1 MSDEKVLSQ
10 ADIDAILAKSA
21 QRPAAAVATSQ
32 QQNVSVNEPKIAPK
46 VKAIP
51 QKTEIA
57 RPLNSIP
64 QKTPVRAA
72 SPSEVEILR
81 ATVADLRNRLD
92 RIEATVMKSQKVSRC
107 DIKKMFHCDSCNSQ
121 GMVALYTKCTN
132 CGKEN
137 WWGWWPKK

>member
-32 QQNVSVNEPKIAPK
+32 QQNVPVNKPKITPK
-46 VKAIP
+46 VRAIP
-51 QKTEIA
+51 QKTEVA
-57 RPLNSIP
+57 QPLNSAP
-64 QKTPVRAA
+64 QKAPLRAA
-72 SPSEVEILR
+72 SPSEVELLR
-81 ATVADLRNRLD
+81 ATVADLRNRLE
-92 RIEATVMKSQKVSRC
+92 RIEATVMKSQKASC